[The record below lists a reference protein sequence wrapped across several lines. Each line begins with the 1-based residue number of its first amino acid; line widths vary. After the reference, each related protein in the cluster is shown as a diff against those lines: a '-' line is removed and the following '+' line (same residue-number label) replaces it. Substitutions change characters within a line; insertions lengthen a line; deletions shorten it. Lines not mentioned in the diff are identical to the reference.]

1 MIHARAR
8 HKQPLLI
15 VWACIRRLDLPSTL
29 HSSPSLRP
37 PSTWCWHGTHALH
50 DEQLSTSASAPLAQ
64 VSFEHDFVGS
74 NSLDFGWPDS
84 LGLSAQW
91 LDGMGQVW
99 RPRHPVR
106 PSMRMHLTRP
116 RYACI

>member
-50 DEQLSTSASAPLAQ
+50 DEQLSTSASAPLHTPQAEWDRELPELIDDLTPNDGPNAGRVSVGEVQ
-64 VSFEHDFVGS
+64 VK
-74 NSLDFGWPDS
+74 P
-84 LGLSAQW
+84 
-91 LDGMGQVW
+91 
-99 RPRHPVR
+99 P
-106 PSMRMHLTRP
+106 
-116 RYACI
+116 